1 MMNKTKT
8 KPIVSQVLNDSNKTS
23 GEFIIKVM
31 QGRNLPFIN
40 TGDVY
45 VEITATTYERF
56 LNLGIDDESERI

>member
-1 MMNKTKT
+1 MND
-8 KPIVSQVLNDSNKTS
+8 NNKIS

-31 QGRNLPFIN
+31 QGRNLPFAN

-56 LNLGIDDESERI
+56 LNLGMDDDESERI